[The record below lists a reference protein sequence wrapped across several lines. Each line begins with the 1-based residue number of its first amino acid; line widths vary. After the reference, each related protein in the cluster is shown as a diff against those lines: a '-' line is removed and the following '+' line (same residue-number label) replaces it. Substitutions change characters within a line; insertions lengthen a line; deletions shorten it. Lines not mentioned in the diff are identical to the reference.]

1 VWTEIVVAATFL
13 LKMTVFIMGNMNY
26 SILKEQSK
34 VYVLRRPHVEFVVLR
49 VLPMVINSYYVRDV
63 KVWHIAVL
71 IIKSWIGRV
80 EDTNSNAA

>member
-1 VWTEIVVAATFL
+1 MVIL
-13 LKMTVFIMGNMNY
+13 LKMTVFMGTMNY
-26 SILKEQSK
+26 SILNEQSK
-34 VYVLRRPHVEFVVLR
+34 VYELRRPHVESVVLR
-49 VLPMVINSYYVRDV
+49 VLPMAINSYYVHDA